1 MHRIVSCVG
10 VCVYVKRSQ
19 FICNK

>member
-1 MHRIVSCVG
+1 MNIVSCVG

>member
-1 MHRIVSCVG
+1 MCV
-10 VCVYVKRSQ
+10 CVKRSQ